1 MSNQYETQSQTQNK
15 PHIYQKTIDNNITKK
30 SSRQDKKINF
40 NRIVSA
46 ILIPSIKD
54 MDSELRSQLWWDK
67 IDYLAFCNSANN
79 EINTFLKIHT
89 GLTRK
94 DAVRLLYDHS
104 IIFYDEHI
112 INDIDIKFL

>member
-1 MSNQYETQSQTQNK
+1 MSNQGQLTNDTTVFSNQTLNK
-15 PHIYQKTIDNNITKK
+15 NFNNKICNQ
-30 SSRQDKKINF
+30 RKKINF

-54 MDSELRSQLWWDK
+54 MDTELRSQLWWDK

>member
-1 MSNQYETQSQTQNK
+1 MSNQQQLTNETTVFSNQTLNK
-15 PHIYQKTIDNNITKK
+15 NFNHKK
-30 SSRQDKKINF
+30 CNQYKKINF

-54 MDSELRSQLWWDK
+54 MDTELRSQLWWDK
-67 IDYLAFCNSANN
+67 IDYIAFCNSANN
-79 EINTFLKIHT
+79 EINKFLKIHA

-112 INDIDIKFL
+112 MNDTDIKIL